1 MITILPGNA
10 AYDEL
15 NAQPMVAYR
24 NLLAEGTITDALLP
38 AGAPRADAVTQD
50 TSEFWAPTAAAT
62 LRATLGS
69 AAPASVCFIAG
80 HTLGSN
86 GRKLSL
92 QRQAA
97 SRTNEVLWSEDFSNA
112 AWTKTNVTVTAD
124 AVVAPDGSLTADQLV
139 ENTATAVHLTSQV
152 PGATPADSATVT
164 LSVYVKA
171 AGRDFFWLE
180 TRTKAV
186 TFPNAYFNLATGV
199 VAATFNGAS
208 ATITPAGDGWYRCTL
223 TADVLTGAG
232 SPQFT
237 CGLAVAAT
245 FAGRTYLGDGS
256 SGVYLWGA
264 QYEVGGAATSYIP
277 TTSAAVAS
285 DWHEITSHAPTNDD
299 PFAIIFPEES
309 RTGFGIGVSGACQ
322 IAIAWIGPRLVIPG
336 GVVPDYVPI
345 WAAKR
350 IEKFPA
356 ETRRGHFRGQRIERA
371 GASLSA
377 QFMPVSHTFALTTMA
392 DFRDHYNEGNAF
404 IWAPAP
410 AVFPRDVAY
419 CWGDQDRTLDMSI
432 RQGGDLVNLSMQME
446 AFVER

>member
-38 AGAPRADAVTQD
+38 SGAPRADAVTQD

-69 AAPASVCFIAG
+69 SAPASVCFIAG

-86 GRKLSL
+86 GR
-92 QRQAA
+92 
-97 SRTNEVLWSEDFSNA
+97 T
-112 AWTKTNVTVTAD
+112 
-124 AVVAPDGSLTADQLV
+124 LTL
-139 ENTATAVHLTSQV
+139 ERF
-152 PGATPADSATVT
+152 DST
-164 LSVYVKA
+164 
-171 AGRDFFWLE
+171 WQ
-180 TRTKAV
+180 
-186 TFPNAYFNLATGV
+186 
-199 VAATFNGAS
+199 
-208 ATITPAGDGWYRCTL
+208 TIT
-223 TADVLTGAG
+223 
-232 SPQFT
+232 
-237 CGLAVAAT
+237 
-245 FAGRTYLGDGS
+245 TY
-256 SGVYLWGA
+256 A
-264 QYEVGGAATSYIP
+264 P
-277 TTSAAVAS
+277 TT
-285 DWHEITSHAPTNDD
+285 DD